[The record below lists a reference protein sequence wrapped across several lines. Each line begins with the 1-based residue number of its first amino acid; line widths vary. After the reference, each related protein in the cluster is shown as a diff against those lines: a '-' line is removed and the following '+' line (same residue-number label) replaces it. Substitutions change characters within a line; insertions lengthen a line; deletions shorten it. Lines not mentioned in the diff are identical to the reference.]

1 MSDNQHEDV
10 FPMLSEKPTL
20 EQIKDW
26 SCESA
31 AKVASRFE
39 GHDTIACTIPA
50 LLLCE
55 QFLDVVQNRTKEEI
69 TNAIHEVVK
78 TEGLGF
84 LDEIAKRLD
93 GSSGDDK
100 LAETNDVIGTDPKL
114 GSLLGLLSV
123 LETVSKVGS
132 QCAQL
137 KFLLAT
143 TLMSMDERANSMKD
157 ISAALGM
164 DMGSEEMRIVRNHL
178 KAGTSDPIE
187 TPSESDLDDT
197 MDQLFG

>member
-1 MSDNQHEDV
+1 MSNNQHKDV

-20 EQIKDW
+20 EEIKDW

-31 AKVASRFE
+31 AKISHSFE

-55 QFLDVVQNRTKEEI
+55 QFLDVVQTRTKSEI

-84 LDEIAKRLD
+84 LNEIKKHLD
-93 GSSGDDK
+93 GPSEDDK
-100 LAETNDVIGTDPKL
+100 LVATNDVLGTDPKL
-114 GSLLGLLSV
+114 GSLLGMLSV
-123 LETVSKVGS
+123 LESVSRVGS

-157 ISAALGM
+157 ISEALGM
-164 DMGSEEMRIVRNHL
+164 DMGSEEMRLVRNHL